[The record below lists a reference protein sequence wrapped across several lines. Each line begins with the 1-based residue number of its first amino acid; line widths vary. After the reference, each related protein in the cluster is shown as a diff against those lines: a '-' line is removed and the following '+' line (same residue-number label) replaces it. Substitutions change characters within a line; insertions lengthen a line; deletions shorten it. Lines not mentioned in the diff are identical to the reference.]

1 MAATK
6 EKTSEQR
13 LARWLDS
20 VASGQNTMS
29 QRKLATV
36 KNQLGGVA
44 AMRKSAKQRGV
55 HLLVLEDDR
64 GEKLVAASTK
74 PFKVIC

>member
-1 MAATK
+1 
-6 EKTSEQR
+6 
-13 LARWLDS
+13 
-20 VASGQNTMS
+20 MS